1 VVIQFAQYAAGNKR
15 HCLPRND
22 DIENLILEYFSQLRF
37 DLPQLI
43 GILANDWGAMH
54 AVAVRQTGEWR

>member
-1 VVIQFAQYAAGNKR
+1 M
-15 HCLPRND
+15 PRND

-54 AVAVRQTGEWR
+54 DIAVRQTGEWR